1 VHIAI
6 TRFPAVPAERDK
18 DFRDWFA
25 RSNEQLRAVVGLR
38 GRRLLRAPDGSYAAM
53 VEHDSASSYA
63 DMHKAEAISMIHHGL
78 GCILSTSRQAT
89 SYDVLVDSPTAET
102 CSGDDHGTCGC
113 EGSAAEPGP
122 RLVRGAAVEATVS
135 SAGDGAGLP

>member
-38 GRRLLRAPDGSYAAM
+38 GRRLMRGPDGSYTSM
-53 VEHDSASSYA
+53 VEHDSAGSFA
-63 DMHKAEAISMIHHGL
+63 EMHMAEAISMINYGL
-78 GCILSTSRQAT
+78 GGILSDSRQAT
-89 SYDVLVDSPTAET
+89 SDDVLVDFPTPET
-102 CSGDDHGTCGC
+102 CSGDDHRTRQC
-113 EGSAAEPGP
+113 ESP
-122 RLVRGAAVEATVS
+122 
-135 SAGDGAGLP
+135 